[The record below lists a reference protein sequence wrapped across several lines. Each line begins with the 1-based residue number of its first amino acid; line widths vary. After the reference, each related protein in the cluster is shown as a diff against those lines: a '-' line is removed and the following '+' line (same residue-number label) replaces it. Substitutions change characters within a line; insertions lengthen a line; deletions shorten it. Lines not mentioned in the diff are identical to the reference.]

1 MYNHLLYI
9 LYWAVN
15 TLVIKLAFILF
26 PLGVVLGT
34 YRLNPT
40 EAAIYAGFWVTFII
54 WTAWDFAI
62 ARKISLEKP
71 VKNFVYFLIVNTVAV
86 WIVTRFAPLSG
97 MGIISFWWA
106 IVIGIIISILH
117 KLVKRVILER

>member
-9 LYWAVN
+9 LYWAIN
-15 TLVIKLAFILF
+15 ILIIKLAFILF
-26 PLGVVLGT
+26 PYGVVLGT

-40 EAAIYAGFWVTFII
+40 EAAIYSGFWVTFII

-71 VKNFVYFLIVNTVAV
+71 VKSFIYFLLVNIFAIWTVA
-86 WIVTRFAPLSG
+86 RFAPLSG
-97 MGIISFWWA
+97 MGITTYWWA
-106 IVIGIIISILH
+106 ISIGIVISILH
-117 KLVKRVILER
+117 KLAKKVVLER